1 MTKLLTI
8 LTVFLIPHKNFFQ
21 NGWLMYVLSAY
32 INRTHKYNIIFT
44 FISSLDIFGS
54 ALKV

>member
-44 FISSLDIFGS
+44 FISGLDIFGS